1 MLPNPAPIR
10 ENVIIYAAPEK
21 CLGCHSCELA
31 CAVAHGEAHDLLEAV
46 ARDLPLHPRNRVV
59 LGDGVTMP
67 IQCRQCEDAPC
78 TFACPTGAC
87 RQAGGQIQINEQ
99 ACVGCKLCAMVCP
112 FGAIT
117 VRAEEVVAEDSRTHR
132 GVAKKCDL
140 CVSWR
145 AANGK
150 ADVTACVEACPTG
163 AIRLVDLIAY
173 RQALAEARARELA
186 QSHRHMRLPL

>member
-1 MLPNPAPIR
+1 MLPNPEPIR
-10 ENVIIYAAPEK
+10 ENVIVYTDPER

-31 CAVAHGEAHDLLEAV
+31 CAVAHGEGLGLLDSV
-46 ARDLPLHPRNRVV
+46 ARRLPLHARNRVV
-59 LGDGVTMP
+59 VGDGVTMP

-87 RQAGGQIQINEQ
+87 RQAGGQVRIFEQ
-99 ACVGCKLCAMVCP
+99 ACIGCKLCAMVCP

-117 VRAEEVVAEDSRTHR
+117 VRSEQAFDQNARTHR

-140 CVSWR
+140 CADWR
-145 AANGK
+145 VANGK
-150 ADVTACVEACPTG
+150 AVTACVEACPTG
-163 AIRLVDLIAY
+163 ATRLVDLKVY

-186 QSHRHMRLPL
+186 QSHRHMRLPV

>member
-1 MLPNPAPIR
+1 MQPTREPIR
-10 ENVIIYAAPEK
+10 ENVIIYADPER

-31 CAVAHGEAHDLLEAV
+31 CAMAHSDAHDLVEAV
-46 ARDLPLHPRNRVV
+46 ARELPLRARNRVV

-99 ACVGCKLCAMVCP
+99 ACVGCKLCALVCP

-117 VRAEEVVAEDSRTHR
+117 VRSEEVVEDGARTHR

-145 AANGK
+145 GANGK
-150 ADVTACVEACPTG
+150 TETACVEACPTR
-163 AIRLVDLIAY
+163 AIRLVDLGAY
-173 RQALAEARARELA
+173 RLALAEARARELA